1 MQLKLLNMNNYI
13 KIKNLTKKYEK
24 NKSIKVL
31 NNITF
36 NFEPGKTYSIMGP
49 SGSGKSTLLNLLS
62 LIDNPSAG
70 SIEIS
75 NNKIKSN
82 NKVKNDLIRAK
93 KIGIIYQDK
102 NLLSDFTAL
111 ENVYLPNLLV
121 SKEKQ
126 KSIELAK
133 KLIKSVGMSS
143 RINHFPNELSGG
155 ENQRIAIARALINNP
170 DIILADEPTGS
181 LDSDNAKLIFKILF
195 NLKNKNRIIIF
206 ATHNRYFANM
216 ADCKIMMND
225 GNMQII
231 NAAA

>member
-1 MQLKLLNMNNYI
+1 MNNFI

-31 NNITF
+31 DDISF
-36 NFEPGKTYSIMGP
+36 NFKPGKTYSIVGP

-62 LIDNPSAG
+62 LIDSPTAG
-70 SIEIS
+70 SIEINS
-75 NNKIKSN
+75 NKIKSN
-82 NKVKNDLIRAK
+82 NKGENDLIRAK

-111 ENVYLPNLLV
+111 ENVYLPNLLI
-121 SKEKQ
+121 SNDRQ
-126 KSIELAK
+126 KSMELAK
-133 KLIKSVGMSS
+133 KLIKKVGMSV

-195 NLKNKNRIIIF
+195 NLINKNRIIIF

-216 ADCKIMMND
+216 ADCKITMNN
-225 GNMQII
+225 GNMKFT
-231 NAAA
+231 NAPI

>member
-1 MQLKLLNMNNYI
+1 MNNYI

-31 NNITF
+31 NDISF

-62 LIDNPSAG
+62 LIDTPTSG
-70 SIEIS
+70 SIEIN

-82 NKVKNDLIRAK
+82 KKIENDLIRAK

-111 ENVYLPNLLV
+111 ENVYFPNLLI
-121 SKEKQ
+121 SKKKQ
-126 KSIELAK
+126 KSVECAK
-133 KLIKSVGMSS
+133 KLIKNMGMAA
-143 RINHFPNELSGG
+143 RIHHFPNELSGG
-155 ENQRIAIARALINNP
+155 ENQRIAIARALINEP

-216 ADCKIMMND
+216 ADCKITMNN
-225 GNMQII
+225 GSMQVA
-231 NAAA
+231 NATI

>member
-1 MQLKLLNMNNYI
+1 MNNFI

-31 NNITF
+31 NDISF

-62 LIDNPSAG
+62 LIDNPTTG

-75 NNKIKSN
+75 SYKIKSN
-82 NKVKNDLIRAK
+82 NKVENDLIRAK

-111 ENVYLPNLLV
+111 ENVYLPNLLI
-121 SKEKQ
+121 SNDRQ
-126 KSIELAK
+126 KSMELAK
-133 KLIKSVGMSS
+133 KLIKKVGMSV

-195 NLKNKNRIIIF
+195 NLINKNRIIIF

-216 ADCKIMMND
+216 ADCKITMNN
-225 GNMQII
+225 GNMKFT
-231 NAAA
+231 NAPI

>member
-1 MQLKLLNMNNYI
+1 MNNYI

-24 NKSIKVL
+24 KKSINVL
-31 NNITF
+31 NDISF
-36 NFEPGKTYSIMGP
+36 KFEPGKTYSIMGP

-62 LIDNPSAG
+62 LIDNPTAG

-111 ENVYLPNLLV
+111 EYVYLPNLLV
-121 SKEKQ
+121 TNEKL

-133 KLIKSVGMSS
+133 KLIKNVGMSS

-155 ENQRIAIARALINNP
+155 ENQRIAIARALINNCLLYTSP
-170 DIILADEPTGS
+170 SPRD
-181 LDSDNAKLIFKILF
+181 
-195 NLKNKNRIIIF
+195 
-206 ATHNRYFANM
+206 
-216 ADCKIMMND
+216 
-225 GNMQII
+225 
-231 NAAA
+231 

>member
-1 MQLKLLNMNNYI
+1 MNNYI

-31 NNITF
+31 IDISF

-75 NNKIKSN
+75 NNKIRSN
-82 NKVKNDLIRAK
+82 NKVKYDLIRAK

-111 ENVYLPNLLV
+111 EL
-121 SKEKQ
+121 S
-126 KSIELAK
+126 
-133 KLIKSVGMSS
+133 LIH
-143 RINHFPNELSGG
+143 I
-155 ENQRIAIARALINNP
+155 
-170 DIILADEPTGS
+170 
-181 LDSDNAKLIFKILF
+181 
-195 NLKNKNRIIIF
+195 
-206 ATHNRYFANM
+206 
-216 ADCKIMMND
+216 
-225 GNMQII
+225 
-231 NAAA
+231 